1 MENKEIMRISNEQ
14 EHDEFDYSW
23 ISEFEQTENDYAS
36 FYKEK
41 IDSIKINY
49 IYIDKTNS
57 VDNIHQESIIIENGK
72 LDKERIIDMIKRNMK
87 KNNIDYKLISI
98 LKYNI
103 TLEPEHIK
111 DYINDDLNDDFLSKV
126 DIFQDIHFKDS
137 INLFQDLN
145 CIYIYFCDKTMRE
158 NKNKKTKK
166 FILSLITKKR
176 RKTKRHI

>member
-1 MENKEIMRISNEQ
+1 MEKQNIELEDIPNEL
-14 EHDEFDYSW
+14 DYSW
-23 ISEFEQTENDYAS
+23 IQDFEKIESEYAS

-49 IYIDKTNS
+49 IYVDKTNF
-57 VDNIHQESIIIENGK
+57 VDNIHQEGIIIEDGK
-72 LDKERIIDMIKRNMK
+72 LDKEKIIDIIKRNKK

-111 DYINDDLNDDFLSKV
+111 DYINDDLNDNFLSKV
-126 DIFQDIHFKDS
+126 DILNDVYFKDS

-145 CIYIYFCDKTMRE
+145 CLYIIFCDKTMRE
-158 NKNKKTKK
+158 NKNKITKRI
-166 FILSLITKKR
+166 ILSLMSKKR
-176 RKTKRHI
+176 RKTRRIL